1 MNLSFSAVGLNDHI
15 YCPISTHPA
24 RFNGPA
30 SSTDSST
37 MRLGSESQPGSR
49 ALAPRFFRKI
59 LIVLN
64 LPVLGEI
71 EHRFAIVEATV
82 EIAAG
87 DENLVAVG

>member
-1 MNLSFSAVGLNDHI
+1 VG
-15 YCPISTHPA
+15 A
-24 RFNGPA
+24 
-30 SSTDSST
+30 
-37 MRLGSESQPGSR
+37 GSESEPCSR
-49 ALAPRFFRKI
+49 PLAPRFFRKI